1 MVRGFELFRDYFKD
15 HADKYILIGG
25 TACDLVMRG
34 MDRDFRATKDLDIV
48 LILEALDA
56 AFANTFWSF
65 IQEGKYKNI
74 QKSTGKKLF
83 YRFYEPE
90 DTAFPF
96 MIELFSRKPDV
107 FTLPDESRVTP
118 IPLEEDVSSLSA
130 ILLDNAYYEFI
141 NDGKRI
147 SEGASF
153 ISEEYLI
160 PLKARAYVDL
170 SRRKDAGETI
180 GSRDIKKHKNDVF
193 RLYQILSADTDMSL
207 PPSITDD
214 MRRFLDRVHEE
225 PPDLKSLGMRN
236 VALEEVISNLKRIY
250 HL

>member
-15 HADKYILIGG
+15 HTDKYILIGG

-34 MDRDFRATKDLDIV
+34 MDRDFRVTKDLDIV

-56 AFANTFWSF
+56 EFVNTFWNF
-65 IQEGKYKNI
+65 IKEGNYKNI

-90 DTAFPF
+90 DTAFPY
-96 MIELFSRKPDV
+96 MIELFSRRPDV
-107 FTLPDESRVTP
+107 FKLPDESHVTP

-130 ILLDNAYYEFI
+130 ILLDNDYYEFI

-147 SEGASF
+147 SEGVSL
-153 ISEEYLI
+153 ISGEHLI
-160 PLKARAYVDL
+160 PLKARAYLDL
-170 SRRKDAGETI
+170 RKLKDAGGAI
-180 GSRDIKKHKNDVF
+180 DSRDIKKHKNDVF
-193 RLYQILSADTDMSL
+193 RLYQILSADTDMPL
-207 PPSITDD
+207 PSSIKED

-225 PPDLKSLGMRN
+225 PPDLKSLGMSMF
-236 VALEEVISNLKRIY
+236 ALEEVIGNLKRIY